1 MHKFP
6 ATCLCSAVSRV
17 EGAVVLRTGTRGLVT
32 DTEIQNIS
40 CKQTSVGRIS
50 YSLHYSTEC
59 AAVREDIKLPTPSNI
74 SSVQFRY
81 TYVRCGSEVTV
92 IVELVSESEI

>member
-1 MHKFP
+1 MGSGAPDWDKGVSYRYRR
-6 ATCLCSAVSRV
+6 SAANKHQLLESRIIIISL
-17 EGAVVLRTGTRGLVT
+17 LR
-32 DTEIQNIS
+32 S
-40 CKQTSVGRIS
+40 
-50 YSLHYSTEC
+50 EC

-81 TYVRCGSEVTV
+81 THVRCGSEVTV

>member
-1 MHKFP
+1 MSP
-6 ATCLCSAVSRV
+6 VSRV

-32 DTEIQNIS
+32 EDQLRLGSEIN

-81 TYVRCGSEVTV
+81 TYVRCGSGVTV